1 MLDIKFVR
9 DHIDEVQE
17 MLVHRNNPLKLDGFR
32 ELDKKRRD
40 ILKDS
45 ESLKAERNAVS
56 PLVIGAATIPN
67 KANNPPTMPSQ
78 SLHIIYAT
86 LGADVMNPALRGVSI
101 ICEPGTGVA

>member
-56 PLVIGAATIPN
+56 KEI
-67 KANNPPTMPSQ
+67 SQ
-78 SLHIIYAT
+78 MKKNGGML
-86 LGADVMNPALRGVSI
+86 PRR
-101 ICEPGTGVA
+101 